1 MASPHLAVVAVATVA
16 LLCALLAASDRDD
29 DKILRPW
36 PPDCSTADNYTA
48 DSQYKKNLDE
58 LLAALPAAAGDN
70 GWFYKGSA
78 GAGAD
83 EVFGHIMCYADYN
96 ATACLDCL
104 AGAAAGIT
112 AVCPGSR
119 SARAMYDACV
129 LRYAAAP
136 IIPATADL
144 NYLYRVYLNF
154 PEAPAGAA
162 TSEAVRAA
170 WVPLMSELTG
180 AAAASPLR
188 LASGSA
194 PYSSS
199 PSQEMYGLAQCTR
212 DLNASEC
219 SKCVSSYVSR
229 LETLFPNNTGGVI
242 KGYSCYL
249 RYQVAALDITLPP
262 APAPAPPPPGIS
274 SSSSKNRIVVIGVS
288 VGGLVSISIVLAF
301 SIWLF
306 LRWRRQKEARLH
318 EETRAMEDEFE
329 RGTGPKR
336 FRYGELAIATDNFSD
351 AHKLGEGGFGS
362 VYRGFLKEMNLH
374 VAIKR
379 VSKGSPQGRKEYASE
394 VKIISR
400 LRHRNLVQLIGWCH
414 GRGDLLLVY
423 ELMPNGSLDKHLYS
437 ADNRLSWPLRY
448 KIVLEIASALLY
460 LHEEWEQCVLHRDIK
475 PSNVMLDAS
484 FHAKLGDFGLARLI
498 DHARGSYTTVPA
510 GTLGYMDPECRG
522 RGRATIQSD
531 VYSFGVILLEIACGR
546 SPDVVLDEAV
556 IHLAWHVS
564 DLHSQGRVL
573 TAADPRLNGEFN
585 AREMESVLMAGL
597 WCTLDDRRR
606 RPSIRQVIGVLRLE
620 LPLPRL
626 PKRTPVATYKPPV
639 GMLNTDSSS
648 LGTNSVSDEMSTS
661 NHSLQQI

>member
-1 MASPHLAVVAVATVA
+1 MASPRLAVAVATVI
-16 LLCALLAASDRDD
+16 LLCSVAAGDQD

-36 PPDCSTADNYTA
+36 PPDCSTANNYTA
-48 DSQYKKNLDE
+48 DSQYKKNLDQ
-58 LLAALPAAAGDN
+58 LLATLPAAAGDN
-70 GWFYKGSA
+70 GWFYSGAAGS
-78 GAGAD
+78 GAD
-83 EVFGHIMCYADYN
+83 EVFGQIMCYADYN

-104 AGAAAGIT
+104 SRAAAGIT

-119 SARAMYDACV
+119 SVRAMYDACV
-129 LRYAAAP
+129 LRYSATPIPAAA
-136 IIPATADL
+136 DL
-144 NYLYRVYLNF
+144 AVLYNVFLNF
-154 PEAPAGAA
+154 PEVAV
-162 TSEAVRAA
+162 TSEGVRAA

-180 AAAASPLR
+180 GVAASPLR
-188 LASGSA
+188 LANGST
-194 PYSSS
+194 PYSS
-199 PSQEMYGLAQCTR
+199 SQEMYGLAQCTR

-219 SKCVSSYVSR
+219 ARCVSSYVSR
-229 LETLFPNNTGGVI
+229 LGNTFPNNTGGVI

-249 RYQVAALDITLPP
+249 RYQVAEFDITLPP
-262 APAPAPPPPGIS
+262 APVPPAPGIS
-274 SSSSKNRIVVIGVS
+274 SSFSKNRIVIGVS
-288 VGGLVSISIVLAF
+288 VSSISILIVISL
-301 SIWLF
+301 SIWL
-306 LRWRRQKEARLH
+306 LLRRWRRKEAKLH

-351 AHKLGEGGFGS
+351 SQKLGEGGFGS

-379 VSKGSPQGRKEYASE
+379 VSKGSTQGRKEYASE

-414 GRGDLLLVY
+414 GRGELLLVY

-448 KIVLEIASALLY
+448 KIVLEIASAVLY

-484 FHAKLGDFGLARLI
+484 FNAKLGDFGLARLI

-510 GTLGYMDPECRG
+510 GTLGYMDPECRS
-522 RGRATIQSD
+522 RGGATIQSD

-546 SPDVVLDEAV
+546 SPAVVVDEAV

-573 TAADPRLNGEFN
+573 AAADPRLNGEFN
-585 AREMESVLMAGL
+585 AREMESVLVAGL

-606 RPSIRQVIGVLRLE
+606 RPSIRQIVGLLRLE

-626 PKRTPVATYKPPV
+626 PKRMPVATYKLPV
-639 GMLNTDSSS
+639 GMNTDSSS
-648 LGTNSVSDEMSTS
+648 LGTNSVSEISTS
-661 NHSLQQI
+661 YYSLQRI

>member
-1 MASPHLAVVAVATVA
+1 MASRLAGALATVA
-16 LLCALLAASDRDD
+16 LLCAVAAGDQDG
-29 DKILRPW
+29 KILRPW

-48 DSQYKKNLDE
+48 DSQYKKNLDQ

-70 GWFYKGSA
+70 GWFYSGAS

-83 EVFGHIMCYADYN
+83 EVFGQIMCYADYN
-96 ATACLDCL
+96 ATACLACL
-104 AGAAAGIT
+104 ARAAAGIT
-112 AVCPGSR
+112 ALRPCPGSR
-119 SARAMYDACV
+119 NVRAMYDACV
-129 LRYAAAP
+129 LRYSAAP
-136 IIPATADL
+136 IPAAADL
-144 NYLYRVYLNF
+144 AVLYIVYLNF
-154 PEAPAGAA
+154 PDVPV

-180 AAAASPLR
+180 GAAASPLR
-188 LASGSA
+188 LANGTA
-194 PYSSS
+194 PYASS
-199 PSQEMYGLAQCTR
+199 PSQEMYGLAQCSR

-219 SKCVSSYVSR
+219 ARCISSYVSQ
-229 LETLFPNNTGGVI
+229 LGKLFPNNTGGVI
-242 KGYSCYL
+242 KGYSCFL
-249 RYQVAALDITLPP
+249 RYQVAAFDITLPP
-262 APAPAPPPPGIS
+262 APAPVLPAPGIS
-274 SSSSKNRIVVIGVS
+274 SSSSKNRIVIGVS
-288 VGGLVSISIVLAF
+288 VGSVLIFTFIGF
-301 SIWLF
+301 SIWVL
-306 LRWRRQKEARLH
+306 LRWRRRKEAKLH

-351 AHKLGEGGFGS
+351 GQKLGEGGFGS

-379 VSKGSPQGRKEYASE
+379 VSKGSTQGRKEYASE

-437 ADNRLSWPLRY
+437 SDNRLLWPLRY
-448 KIVLEIASALLY
+448 KIVLEIASAVLY

-484 FHAKLGDFGLARLI
+484 FNAKLGDFGLARLI

-546 SPDVVLDEAV
+546 SPAVVVNEAV

-573 TAADPRLNGEFN
+573 AATDPRLNGEFN
-585 AREMESVLMAGL
+585 AREMECVLVAGL

-606 RPSIRQVIGVLRLE
+606 RPAIRQVLGLLRFE
-620 LPLPRL
+620 LPLPRH
-626 PKRTPVATYKPPV
+626 PKRMPVATYKMPV
-639 GMLNTDSSS
+639 GMLNTDPSSI
-648 LGTNSVSDEMSTS
+648 GTNSASEIPTRYY
-661 NHSLQQI
+661 SLQRI